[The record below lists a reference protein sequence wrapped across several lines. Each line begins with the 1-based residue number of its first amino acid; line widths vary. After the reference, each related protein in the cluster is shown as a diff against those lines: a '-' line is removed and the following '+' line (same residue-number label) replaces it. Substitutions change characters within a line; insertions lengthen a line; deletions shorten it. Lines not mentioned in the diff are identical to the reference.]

1 VRHIN
6 TVLSSVFIVSS
17 LVSCSGSESNSES
30 AVGGS
35 TANGGAT
42 VNATSNGG
50 TVAGTSTPS
59 QVGGSNPTSSSG
71 TVSANGGSVG
81 QGGAS
86 TVVQQTGTSTGG
98 KSTIGSG
105 GAGKGGTTAVGGAGK
120 GGTTAGKGGTTSVG
134 GAGKGGT
141 TSVGG
146 AGKGGTTSVG
156 GAGTGGSKAGTG
168 GSSTGGTTT
177 VTCSTPF
184 KFKAPFMDGSIYTA
198 DPSAHVFDGKVYVY
212 PSHDLADNPPEDD
225 KAHHFNMADYH
236 VYSTDLTCWPVK
248 DHGEILNVKNVA
260 WAKEQ
265 MWAPDAAYKNN
276 KYYFYFPARAKSDDK
291 FHIGVAT
298 STSPTGPF
306 TAEAN
311 FITNSTSIDPAVF
324 VDDDGSAYMYFG
336 GKQAGELP
344 DSATGPR
351 MAKMS
356 DDMLS
361 FNGAVTD
368 LKISGA
374 STDNSN
380 YFEGPWVH
388 KYKGTYYLSYS
399 TGPTHILAYAT
410 SSSPTGPFTYKG
422 TLLNA
427 VTSGWTTH
435 ASVIEFNSKWYLFYA
450 DSTCSNGV
458 TQRRCVKVQEL
469 KYNTDGSIIALNP

>member
-17 LVSCSGSESNSES
+17 LVACSGSESNSES
-30 AVGGS
+30 GVGGT

-50 TVAGTSTPS
+50 TVAGTSIPS
-59 QVGGSNPTSSSG
+59 QVGGSNPTS
-71 TVSANGGSVG
+71 VSANGGSIG
-81 QGGAS
+81 QGGTS
-86 TVVQQTGTSTGG
+86 TVVQQTETSTGG
-98 KSTIGSG
+98 KSSIGSG
-105 GAGKGGTTAVGGAGK
+105 GAGKGGTTAGK

-141 TSVGG
+141 T
-146 AGKGGTTSVG
+146 AGKGGTTSSAG
-156 GAGTGGSKAGTG
+156 GTGTGGTKAGTG

-177 VTCSTPF
+177 VTCKEAF
-184 KFKAPFMDGSIYTA
+184 KFKTPFMDAKIYTA
-198 DPSAHVFDGKVYVY
+198 DPSAHVFNGTVYVY

-236 VYSTDLTCWPVK
+236 VYSTDLTCWPVT

-260 WAKEQ
+260 WAKEL

-311 FITNSTSIDPAVF
+311 FIPNSTSIDPAVF

-368 LKISGA
+368 LKISG
-374 STDNSN
+374 SNTDNSN

-388 KYKGTYYLSYS
+388 KYKGTYYLTYS

-422 TLLNA
+422 TLLSA
-427 VTSGWTTH
+427 MPQTSGWTTH

-450 DSTCSNGV
+450 DSTCSSGV

-469 KYNTDGSIIALNP
+469 KYNTDGSIITLSP